1 MTTRMTTRATIV
13 AAALLL
19 ANAALGADT
28 PVPASDVT
36 KAKDP
41 AYLGRYGGAIQLSHN
56 VADFDALVLPTG
68 QLKPVQGQ
76 RDSSNNQVFAP
87 EKKVELEGKRSHW
100 VYLLPEGTS
109 TLAAIRNYQ
118 NVARGKGGKVLFEC
132 QGVECGGGQRNLSY
146 GGGGQQG
153 VAMVLWPNEK
163 ITDKRSSPGYCA
175 LRGGLKE
182 QRFTALEVPSS
193 RAHVAVLAFI
203 AAPGAEC
210 KGFDN
215 RTFVMV
221 DAVES
226 QAMAQ
231 TMEVP
236 SADEMVASITT
247 SGRVALYGI
256 HFDSG
261 KTEVKQESKATMDE
275 IGKLLAANK
284 TLKLLVVGHTDNV
297 GGFTPNVDLSRKRAE
312 AVVAQLVSQYR
323 IPAAR
328 LQAFGVAYASPV
340 APNIDEPGRAR
351 NRRVELVANN

>member
-1 MTTRMTTRATIV
+1 MKTRTFALM
-13 AAALLL
+13 AAAVLL
-19 ANAALGADT
+19 AARAATAADT
-28 PVPASDVT
+28 PIPAGDVAS
-36 KAKDP
+36 AKDP
-41 AYLGRYGGAIQLSHN
+41 AYLGRFTGAKLLSHHA
-56 VADFDALVLPTG
+56 ADFDALTLPTG
-68 QLKPVQGQ
+68 QLKAVAGQ

-87 EKKVELEGKRSHW
+87 EKKVELEGKRSHR

-118 NVARGKGGKVLFEC
+118 NAAKGKGGKVLYEC
-132 QGVECGGGQRNLSY
+132 QGQECGGGQRNLSF

-153 VAMVLWPNEK
+153 LAMYLWPEAK
-163 ITDKRSSPGYCA
+163 VTDKRNSPGYCA
-175 LRGGLKE
+175 LRGGLNE
-182 QRFTALEVPSS
+182 QRFTALEIPSVN
-193 RAHVAVLAFI
+193 AHVAVLAFI
-203 AAPGAEC
+203 AEAGTEC
-210 KGFDN
+210 KNFNG

-231 TMEVP
+231 TMEMP
-236 SADEMVASITT
+236 SAEEMVASITT

-261 KTEVKQESKATMDE
+261 KAEVKAQSKATMDE

-284 TLKLLVVGHTDNV
+284 SLKLLVVGHTDNV
-297 GGFTPNVDLSRKRAE
+297 GGFAPNVELSKKRAE
-312 AVVAQLVSQYR
+312 AVVAQLVAQYKVA
-323 IPAAR
+323 PSR

-340 APNIDEPGRAR
+340 APNVDETGRAK